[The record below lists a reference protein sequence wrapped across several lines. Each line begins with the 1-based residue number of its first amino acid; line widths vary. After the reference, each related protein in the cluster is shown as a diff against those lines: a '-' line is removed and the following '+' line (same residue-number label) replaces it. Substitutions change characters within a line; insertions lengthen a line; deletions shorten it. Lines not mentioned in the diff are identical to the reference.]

1 MTQNGEFGVGVGV
14 GTAAEDEPITG
25 VDDTTGVDELA
36 AGILELARGTTADE
50 DTEEATTDE
59 DTEEATTEE
68 ETEAATEE
76 EAEDAM
82 ELDETA
88 AAQSR
93 GENNNEGFPCLRAVM
108 PNSSIA
114 LAVKKQVPA

>member
-1 MTQNGEFGVGVGV
+1 VEE
-14 GTAAEDEPITG
+14 TADEDK
-25 VDDTTGVDELA
+25 VTTGVDELA
-36 AGILELARGTTADE
+36 AGILELAGGTTA
-50 DTEEATTDE
+50 DE

-82 ELDETA
+82 ELDETT